1 MDDRMR
7 GVRTLGV
14 LLVTALVSLA
24 VAACGSSSSNNSGQA
39 NSLLKQT
46 FSGSHPVN
54 SGNLSFSLTLTPSG
68 SSTLKGPISLSFGGP
83 FQSLGTGKLP
93 KSNFNVSLSAEGK
106 TDTLGLISTGT
117 AGYVTLQGVS
127 YQLPTTTFQ
136 KLESS
141 FAGVASSPSG
151 GSGSGA
157 LGKLGIHPLDW
168 LSNPSVVGQQSLAGT
183 NTTHIRATVNV
194 SQLLADLDTFL
205 QKASSVGVSGA
216 SKIPTSIS
224 PSTRSQIASE
234 VQSPT
239 FDVWT
244 GNTDK
249 TIRKLV
255 IGLTLPVTGQI
266 STLLGGLSSAGI
278 ALTMSYADLNQPQ
291 TITAPTAVRPFTEF
305 ESKLKTFLTAVEGS
319 VSSAAGGA
327 LGSST
332 GSSSTSTG
340 STAAPSTTGSTGSS
354 SSSKNVQR
362 YSQCIINA
370 HNDVSKMQQ
379 CASLINGQ

>member
-1 MDDRMR
+1 MDRRMR
-7 GVRTLGV
+7 GVRTLAV
-14 LLVTALVSLA
+14 VVVSALACLA
-24 VAACGSSSSNNSGQA
+24 IAACGSSNDSGQA
-39 NSLLKQT
+39 SSLLKET

-54 SGNLSFSLTLTPSG
+54 SGNLLFSLTLTPSG

-83 FQSLGTGKLP
+83 FQSLGNGKLP
-93 KSNFNVSLSAEGK
+93 KSNFNVSLTAQGK

-127 YQLPTTTFQ
+127 YQLPASTFQ

-141 FAGVASSPSG
+141 FAGVAASPSG
-151 GSGSGA
+151 GSGGA

-168 LSNPSVVGQQSLAGT
+168 LSSPSVVGQTSVAGSD
-183 NTTHIRATVNV
+183 TTHIRATVNV

-216 SKIPTSIS
+216 NKIPTSIS
-224 PSTRSQIASE
+224 ASTRSQIASE
-234 VQSPT
+234 VQHPT

-244 GNTDK
+244 GNSDK
-249 TIRKLV
+249 TVRQLV
-255 IGLTLPVTGQI
+255 IGVTLPVTGQI
-266 STLLGGLSSAGI
+266 STLLGGLRSAGI
-278 ALTMSYADLNQPQ
+278 ALTMRYADLNQPQ
-291 TITAPTAVRPFTEF
+291 TIDAPTTVRPFSEF
-305 ESKLKTFLTAVEGS
+305 ESKLRTFLAAVEGS
-319 VSSAAGGA
+319 VNSAAGGA
-327 LGSST
+327 LGSAT
-332 GSSSTSTG
+332 GSGTSSGG
-340 STAAPSTTGSTGSS
+340 STATTTTGSTGSS

-362 YSQCIINA
+362 YSQCIIDA